1 MTMLTL
7 KNKLTASIVALSLFV
22 LAPFF
27 AAGSSN
33 ASYFEGCSAYS
44 KGDWSSAVFLLR
56 KAVAY
61 SENDTPDAYYMLITA
76 EIYLEDNKSALSD
89 CDVFLNSFPTS
100 LYAPRIKYL
109 RGKLLYGLGEYE
121 KAVIALSDF
130 CHTNPDSELYASALF
145 YIGESFYADY
155 KFEEAEGIYET
166 IVTKYPE
173 NEKVA
178 AAQYRIDSIAQRSRE
193 EKLLYLLKQTG
204 EEYLAAKEDYEKQ
217 LKYFNSDA
225 VSSARDKL
233 SDSQAELE
241 ESQQHNL
248 ELKEKI
254 ADLEKEIAAL
264 KAERLAREAE
274 EKRLLQEQELERIKK
289 QQENEEALERLK
301 AKAKLVE
308 SLMNSEK

>member
-1 MTMLTL
+1 MTLITF
-7 KNKLTASIVALSLFV
+7 KNKLTASIAALVLFLITPMCAV
-22 LAPFF
+22 SA
-27 AAGSSN
+27 ST

-76 EIYLEDNKSALSD
+76 EIYLEDNKSALTD
-89 CDVFLNSFPTS
+89 CDTFLNSFPTS

-109 RGKLLYGLGEYE
+109 RGKLLYSLGEYD
-121 KAVIALSDF
+121 KAVVALSDF

-145 YIGESFYADY
+145 YIAESFYADY
-155 KFEEAEGIYET
+155 KFEDAEGIYET

-173 NEKVA
+173 YEKVA

-204 EEYLAAKEDYEKQ
+204 EEYLAAKEEYEKQ

-225 VSSARDKL
+225 ISSTRDKL
-233 SDSQAELE
+233 NDSQAELE
-241 ESQQHNL
+241 ESLQHNL
-248 ELKEKI
+248 ELKEQI
-254 ADLEKEIAAL
+254 ADLEQEIALL
-264 KAERLAREAE
+264 KAERLEREAE
-274 EKRLLQEQELERIKK
+274 EKRILQEQELERIKK
-289 QQENEEALERLK
+289 QQENEEALARLK